1 MDADLQTERLDRVF
15 DFLIAR
21 GARSVLDLGC
31 GNGDLLLR
39 LARDPQIE
47 RIVGIDIDE
56 RALVDA
62 RRRLGLNPDEVDAR
76 VRVMN
81 ASFEVDDAAMVGFD
95 AAVLLET
102 IEHIEPSRLSR
113 VESAVF
119 GGYRPAT
126 VIVTTPNQ
134 EYNVLYGLLPGDMRH
149 PGHFFEWNRAKFRR
163 WAAGVAGR
171 NGYDVYFDEVGDY
184 DPARGAPTQMARFI
198 RIGGV

>member
-134 EYNVLYGLLPGDMRH
+134 
-149 PGHFFEWNRAKFRR
+149 
-163 WAAGVAGR
+163 
-171 NGYDVYFDEVGDY
+171 
-184 DPARGAPTQMARFI
+184 
-198 RIGGV
+198 

>member
-1 MDADLQTERLDRVF
+1 MENDLQNERIERVF

-31 GNGDLLLR
+31 GEGDLLLR

-47 RIVGIDIDE
+47 RIVGMDIDA
-56 RALVDA
+56 RALAEA
-62 RRRLGLNPDEVDAR
+62 RRRLGLSDDAADAR
-76 VRVMN
+76 MRVVQ
-81 ASFEVDDAAMVGFD
+81 ASFEDDDPALSGFD

-102 IEHIEPSRLSR
+102 IEHIDPSRLSR

-119 GGYRPAT
+119 GSYRPAT

-134 EYNVLYGLLPGDMRH
+134 EYNVLYGMLPGDRRH

-163 WAAGVAGR
+163 WAAGVGDR
-171 NGYDVYFDEVGDY
+171 NGYDVYFDEVGEFDQ
-184 DPARGAPTQMARFI
+184 ARGAPTQMARFI
-198 RIGGV
+198 RIGGI

>member
-1 MDADLQTERLDRVF
+1 MDKDLQNERIERVF

-31 GNGDLLLR
+31 GEGELMLR

-47 RIVGIDIDE
+47 RIVGMDIDA
-56 RALVDA
+56 RALAEA
-62 RRRLGLNPDEVDAR
+62 RRRLDLADDVADAR
-76 VRVMN
+76 LRVVQ
-81 ASFEVDDAAMVGFD
+81 ASFEGSDPALSGFD

-102 IEHIEPSRLSR
+102 IEHVDPSRLSR

-119 GGYRPAT
+119 GSYRPAT

-134 EYNVLYGLLPGDMRH
+134 EYNVLYGMLPGDMRH

-163 WAAGVAGR
+163 WAAGVGER
-171 NGYDVYFDEVGDY
+171 NGYDVYFDEVGEF
-184 DPARGAPTQMARFI
+184 DPACGAPTQLARFI
-198 RIGGV
+198 RAGAA